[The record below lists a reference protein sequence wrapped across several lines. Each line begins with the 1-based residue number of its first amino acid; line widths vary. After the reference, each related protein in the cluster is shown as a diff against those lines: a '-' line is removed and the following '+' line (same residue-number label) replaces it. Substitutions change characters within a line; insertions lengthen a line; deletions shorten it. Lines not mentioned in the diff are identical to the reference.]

1 MELISYASDLVSILI
16 QNIKDMSNIKSII
29 LFGSVARNQAEKESD
44 VDIFIDVIGNEKDTE
59 KEVKKITDKFFDS
72 VKFQKYW
79 KLFNIK
85 NEINVIVDELDK
97 WKLKDSMLGNALI
110 LYQKYSPIL
119 ENGKNKAILSWSKIK
134 PDSRRVMLNK
144 KLFGYKHYKRYYKGI
159 LEQYQGEK
167 LGANVILIP
176 TEHLNSFLKIFHS
189 FKIPVKISRVFK
201 YE

>member
-1 MELISYASDLVSILI
+1 MELISYASDFVSFLI